1 MAGQDS
7 SLTTL
12 GTESE
17 QGSPLRRRLKRFDIV
32 LFLACGIVNLD
43 TLGAVSAHGGQ
54 GFVWLAILGLIFVI
68 PYGMVVA
75 ELGTAFPQE
84 GGHYVWVREAWG
96 KLVAAVTAVF
106 YWIAN
111 PIWLGGTL
119 TITAVAVFE
128 EFFIPLPG
136 IAHYIFGGLFI
147 SLVIGAACASIDV
160 GKWVMAAGAWLKIV
174 LLSFFSVSV
183 IIYAIQNGVQG
194 LGWGDFSPTAVG
206 FIALVPVL
214 VYNYIGLDL
223 ANSAGG
229 EMRNPQRDVPRAIS
243 STTIMIFLLYAIPIL
258 AVLIV
263 LPSDRATSLTGFI
276 DTVESVFTVYG
287 GEVTDEGAT
296 LDGAGQ
302 VLGSLAALG
311 FIGGVFGSGAAW
323 IMGGCRVQAIACL
336 GGGGPR
342 WLGRISDTRG
352 TPIRMNLLSGAI
364 ALIFMVATFALTDGD
379 AARYFTVALGLAIS
393 TTTIAYC
400 VILPTVL
407 RLRFKYP
414 DIERPYKIP
423 GSTAGLWATTTLSTG
438 IFAFAVFVLLWPGLG
453 IDDPDSALPETFADA
468 RWQYELALFVP
479 LAVILALGV
488 VFYAL
493 GKRTYVRESDPE
505 LLNTPVER

>member
-7 SLTTL
+7 SMTTL

-194 LGWGDFSPTAVG
+194 WD
-206 FIALVPVL
+206 
-214 VYNYIGLDL
+214 
-223 ANSAGG
+223 G
-229 EMRNPQRDVPRAIS
+229 ETSRQ
-243 STTIMIFLLYAIPIL
+243 
-258 AVLIV
+258 
-263 LPSDRATSLTGFI
+263 LPS
-276 DTVESVFTVYG
+276 
-287 GEVTDEGAT
+287 
-296 LDGAGQ
+296 
-302 VLGSLAALG
+302 AL
-311 FIGGVFGSGAAW
+311 SRS
-323 IMGGCRVQAIACL
+323 CRYL
-336 GGGGPR
+336 
-342 WLGRISDTRG
+342 
-352 TPIRMNLLSGAI
+352 
-364 ALIFMVATFALTDGD
+364 
-379 AARYFTVALGLAIS
+379 S
-393 TTTIAYC
+393 TTTSGST
-400 VILPTVL
+400 LPT
-407 RLRFKYP
+407 
-414 DIERPYKIP
+414 RP
-423 GSTAGLWATTTLSTG
+423 AVRCATRS
-438 IFAFAVFVLLWPGLG
+438 
-453 IDDPDSALPETFADA
+453 ETFRAPS
-468 RWQYELALFVP
+468 R
-479 LAVILALGV
+479 
-488 VFYAL
+488 
-493 GKRTYVRESDPE
+493 RRRS
-505 LLNTPVER
+505 